1 MIACSGANAIRC
13 HDLQG
18 NQFHI
23 LIVIDAHQFHI
34 NTVSI
39 RPHVMSVVLDSLSK
53 RIGNLVKPDELA
65 HFLHLR
71 VISGGSRV
79 QPRYDGSYIS
89 KYGGV
94 K

>member
-1 MIACSGANAIRC
+1 
-13 HDLQG
+13 
-18 NQFHI
+18 
-23 LIVIDAHQFHI
+23 
-34 NTVSI
+34 
-39 RPHVMSVVLDSLSK
+39 MSVVLDSLSK

-65 HFLHLR
+65 HFLHLS

-79 QPRYDGSYIS
+79 QPRYDGGYIS

>member
-1 MIACSGANAIRC
+1 
-13 HDLQG
+13 
-18 NQFHI
+18 
-23 LIVIDAHQFHI
+23 
-34 NTVSI
+34 
-39 RPHVMSVVLDSLSK
+39 MSVVLDSLSK

-71 VISGGSRV
+71 VISGGGRV